1 MVISENQ
8 LERIKVQKVNDAAR
22 MYDVILQGVK
32 NKFDLIQSG
41 NREQVQTLTELHYDS
56 QAFIENL
63 FDFNQKQQEVI
74 DYLLN

>member
-56 QAFIENL
+56 
-63 FDFNQKQQEVI
+63 
-74 DYLLN
+74 